1 MFASL
6 NVLKEL
12 QKHYETNPKDP
23 LKGIIWHTQGS
34 GKTALTYHLTKLIRD
49 FFSPL
54 NKKTKFYFI
63 VDRLD
68 LLEQAKNEFLKRGL
82 CAHEAEN
89 KEDLSQKLKSSSVFE
104 NPQGNDEI
112 IVVNIQKF
120 KAPNEEKSPNEDLS
134 DSAPKEIVSKT
145 ELQEAAKDNHDLQRV
160 FIIDEAHRSYDPKG
174 CFYANLI
181 ECDKT
186 AIKIALTGTP
196 LLEDNAQD
204 KATKN
209 TFGDYL
215 HTYSYA
221 ESIKDRHTLKLQLE
235 IIEKSYKEKLQAI
248 YRLLQESITI
258 EDIEVKKE
266 TIFNH
271 ERYIKEMLFYIIRD
285 LLFFRLGNNDEN
297 LKAMVVCFSSKQAKL
312 ANLLFNEVQE
322 KVLQENP
329 NLKILKKLQSSLIL
343 HNEQEV
349 KEKIYSF
356 KHEDTDIVFVFNML
370 LTGFDLPS
378 LKRLYIHREL
388 KDHNLL
394 QALARVNRSY
404 NNMSFGYLIDFVG
417 IKENYDKTT
426 DDYLKELNQFN
437 QSDSN
442 IKDNLKDMFADRKTL
457 EKDIKNAYDDLFNYP
472 IDDIEGM
479 TSAIVSMSEMNE
491 LLKVSR
497 AINTLKERY
506 NLIRTSND
514 EKILSLKEKMDI
526 EKISKISSMLHKK
539 AKQLHALKNINEPKN
554 PNDLIV
560 LEDLIALL
568 DFKIEF
574 KESKELHFK
583 EREEISAKQ
592 KQAKEMLEKIPDQ
605 QDKEIQKFYKDFNKD
620 EKEDFFITLT
630 DKRLPKLAYDELLS
644 YLFEKHFN
652 DNDLHLKLD
661 IIFNRISSN
670 NAELFNTTS
679 TDKTTIALFESISPY
694 VNEESKRANF
704 TRVLLDKLKKFNFKQ
719 AFLNLQNQQGYDFF
733 APIFE
738 YLIKDYNNNSGGKY
752 AEYYTPLSIASIIAK
767 LLIDEPTQSVKIY
780 DPSAGTGTLLMA
792 LAHQIGT
799 DSCTLYA
806 QDISQKSLRMLK
818 LNLILNDLTH
828 SLKNAI
834 EGNTLTNPYHS
845 KECKGKMDYIVSN
858 PPFKLDFS
866 NEHAEISQ
874 NKNDFFLG
882 VPNIPKNDKSKMPI
896 YTLFFQHCL
905 NMLSN
910 KGKGAIIVPT
920 GFISAKSG
928 IENKIVRHL
937 VDEKLVYGVV
947 CMPSQVFANTS
958 TNVSII
964 FFQKT
969 PSAKEVVLIDA
980 SKLGEE
986 YTENKNKKTRLRTS
1000 DIDLILETFNN
1011 KTPKADFCALVS
1023 FDEITEKNY
1032 SLNPGQY
1039 FIIEDTS
1046 EKISQAEFEN
1056 LMQQYSSELTSLFDE
1071 SQSLQQEILET
1082 LKGVRFE

>member
-1 MFASL
+1 MPYNEITRVQIPALMHLVKLGYDFIPTNSKPNLDTDTNILTDSFTQAFERLNPTKNAQDSLAEMKKRLNYDDLGKSFYEYLLKSEHQIIDFDNPNNNLYEMMAELPYKSFRPDITLFINGLPLVNIEVKQPFAKQDIKEEKDRHIKRYENPENKIFYNLAQIWLFSDNLPYDEENPDQGVFYSASYSPIFQRFVEANKLDITPPPENDQSHQNHQNHRSLEEIQKRILKEFNLKDTDTPKSPKDTPTNPLLTSFCSRKRLCFILKYGISFLKEKSEFKKHIWRYAQMFASL

-54 NKKTKFYFI
+54 GKKTKFYFI

-82 CAHEAEN
+82 CVHEAEN
-89 KEDLSQKLKSSSVFE
+89 KEDLSQKLKNSSVFE

-120 KAPNEEKSPNEDLS
+120 KTPNEEKAPNEDPS
-134 DSAPKEIVSKT
+134 SAPKEIVSKT
-145 ELQEAAKDNHDLQRV
+145 ELQEATKDSHDLQRV

-209 TFGDYL
+209 TFGNYL
-215 HTYSYA
+215 HTYSYT

-248 YRLLQESITI
+248 YRLLQERITI

-266 TIFNH
+266 FIFNH
-271 ERYIKEMLFYIIRD
+271 EKYIKAMLYYIIRD
-285 LLFFRLGNNDEN
+285 LLNFRRVNNDEH
-297 LKAMVVCFSSKQAKL
+297 LKAMVICFSSAQARL

-329 NLKILKKLQSSLIL
+329 NLRILNKLQSSLIL
-343 HNEQEV
+343 HDEQEV
-349 KEKIYSF
+349 KEKIHSF
-356 KHEDTDIVFVFNML
+356 KHGDTDIVFVFNML

-437 QSDSN
+437 QGDSN

-457 EKDIKNAYDDLFNYP
+457 EKDIKNAYDDLFDYP
-472 IDDIEGM
+472 IDDIEAM
-479 TSAIVSMSEMNE
+479 TSAIVNISKMSE
-491 LLKVSR
+491 LLKVSH

-554 PNDLIV
+554 PNDLMI

-574 KESKELHFK
+574 KESKELRFK
-583 EREEISAKQ
+583 EKEEISAKY
-592 KQAKEMLEKIPDQ
+592 KQAKEMLEKIPDK
-605 QDKEIQKFYKDFNKD
+605 QDKEIQKIYKDFSKLLQTPAISQNFEEISHSYD
-620 EKEDFFITLT
+620 AIISQLQQHKEQTT
-630 DKRLPKLAYDELLS
+630 NLLS
-644 YLFEKHFN
+644 KY
-652 DNDLHLKLD
+652 DNDLSYAITHKRLHNRLMEENISKGIFTLLSALKKALD
-661 IIFNRISSN
+661 ERIS
-670 NAELFNTTS
+670 
-679 TDKTTIALFESISPY
+679 
-694 VNEESKRANF
+694 KR
-704 TRVLLDKLKKFNFKQ
+704 
-719 AFLNLQNQQGYDFF
+719 
-733 APIFE
+733 
-738 YLIKDYNNNSGGKY
+738 
-752 AEYYTPLSIASIIAK
+752 
-767 LLIDEPTQSVKIY
+767 
-780 DPSAGTGTLLMA
+780 
-792 LAHQIGT
+792 
-799 DSCTLYA
+799 
-806 QDISQKSLRMLK
+806 
-818 LNLILNDLTH
+818 
-828 SLKNAI
+828 
-834 EGNTLTNPYHS
+834 
-845 KECKGKMDYIVSN
+845 
-858 PPFKLDFS
+858 
-866 NEHAEISQ
+866 
-874 NKNDFFLG
+874 
-882 VPNIPKNDKSKMPI
+882 
-896 YTLFFQHCL
+896 
-905 NMLSN
+905 
-910 KGKGAIIVPT
+910 
-920 GFISAKSG
+920 
-928 IENKIVRHL
+928 
-937 VDEKLVYGVV
+937 
-947 CMPSQVFANTS
+947 
-958 TNVSII
+958 
-964 FFQKT
+964 
-969 PSAKEVVLIDA
+969 
-980 SKLGEE
+980 
-986 YTENKNKKTRLRTS
+986 
-1000 DIDLILETFNN
+1000 
-1011 KTPKADFCALVS
+1011 
-1023 FDEITEKNY
+1023 
-1032 SLNPGQY
+1032 
-1039 FIIEDTS
+1039 
-1046 EKISQAEFEN
+1046 
-1056 LMQQYSSELTSLFDE
+1056 
-1071 SQSLQQEILET
+1071 QEILNEETT
-1082 LKGVRFE
+1082 LKTAIKVELRDAFNKNPSLKDLQKETEFITQTLFNELTQNHHQGNLNAQ

>member
-49 FFSPL
+49 FFSQSNL

-82 CAHEAEN
+82 CVHEAEN
-89 KEDLSQKLKSSSVFE
+89 KEDLSQKLKNSSVFE
-104 NPQGNDEI
+104 GSQGNDEI

-120 KAPNEEKSPNEDLS
+120 KAPNEEKAPNEDLS
-134 DSAPKEIVSKT
+134 SAPKEIISKT
-145 ELQEAAKDNHDLQRV
+145 ELQEAAKDSRNLQRV

-186 AIKIALTGTP
+186 AVKIALTGTP

-209 TFGDYL
+209 TFGNYL
-215 HTYSYA
+215 HTYSYT

-235 IIEKSYKEKLQAI
+235 IIEKSYKEKLQEI

-266 TIFNH
+266 FIFNH
-271 ERYIKEMLFYIIRD
+271 ERYIKEMLYYIIRD
-285 LLFFRLGNNDEN
+285 LLNFRRVNNDEH
-297 LKAMVVCFSSKQAKL
+297 LKAMVVCFSSDQARL
-312 ANLLFNEVQE
+312 ANCLFNEIQE

-329 NLKILKKLQSSLIL
+329 NLRILNKLQSSLIL
-343 HNEQEV
+343 HDEQEV

-437 QSDSN
+437 QGDSN
-442 IKDNLKDMFADRKTL
+442 LKDNLKDMFADRNIL

-472 IDDIEGM
+472 IDDVEAM
-479 TSAIVSMSEMNE
+479 TSAIVSISEMNE
-491 LLKVSR
+491 LLKVSH

-506 NLIRTSND
+506 NLIRISSD

-539 AKQLHALKNINEPKN
+539 AKHLHALKNINEPKN

-574 KESKELHFK
+574 KERKELRFK
-583 EREEISAKQ
+583 EQEEISAKY
-592 KQAKEMLEKIPDQ
+592 KQAKEILEKIPDK
-605 QDKEIQKFYKDFNKD
+605 QDKEIQKIS
-620 EKEDFFITLT
+620 KELSKLIQEPLT
-630 DKRLPKLAYDELLS
+630 NHNFDGISHSYSVIISQLQQHKEQTTNLLS
-644 YLFEKHFN
+644 KY
-652 DNDLHLKLD
+652 DNDLSYAITHKRLHNRLMEENISKG
-661 IIFNRISSN
+661 IFT
-670 NAELFNTTS
+670 LLS
-679 TDKTTIALFESISPY
+679 T
-694 VNEESKRANF
+694 
-704 TRVLLDKLKKFNFKQ
+704 LKKALDERIFK
-719 AFLNLQNQQGYDFF
+719 
-733 APIFE
+733 
-738 YLIKDYNNNSGGKY
+738 
-752 AEYYTPLSIASIIAK
+752 
-767 LLIDEPTQSVKIY
+767 
-780 DPSAGTGTLLMA
+780 
-792 LAHQIGT
+792 
-799 DSCTLYA
+799 
-806 QDISQKSLRMLK
+806 R
-818 LNLILNDLTH
+818 
-828 SLKNAI
+828 
-834 EGNTLTNPYHS
+834 
-845 KECKGKMDYIVSN
+845 
-858 PPFKLDFS
+858 
-866 NEHAEISQ
+866 
-874 NKNDFFLG
+874 
-882 VPNIPKNDKSKMPI
+882 
-896 YTLFFQHCL
+896 
-905 NMLSN
+905 
-910 KGKGAIIVPT
+910 
-920 GFISAKSG
+920 
-928 IENKIVRHL
+928 
-937 VDEKLVYGVV
+937 
-947 CMPSQVFANTS
+947 
-958 TNVSII
+958 
-964 FFQKT
+964 
-969 PSAKEVVLIDA
+969 
-980 SKLGEE
+980 
-986 YTENKNKKTRLRTS
+986 
-1000 DIDLILETFNN
+1000 
-1011 KTPKADFCALVS
+1011 
-1023 FDEITEKNY
+1023 
-1032 SLNPGQY
+1032 
-1039 FIIEDTS
+1039 
-1046 EKISQAEFEN
+1046 
-1056 LMQQYSSELTSLFDE
+1056 
-1071 SQSLQQEILET
+1071 QEILNEETT
-1082 LKGVRFE
+1082 LKTAIKVELRDAFKENPSLKDLEKEKEFITQTLFNELTQNHHQGNLNA

>member
-1 MFASL
+1 M

-68 LLEQAKNEFLKRGL
+68 LLEQAKNEFSKRGL
-82 CAHEAEN
+82 CVHEAEN
-89 KEDLSQKLKSSSVFE
+89 KEDLSQKLKNSNVFE
-104 NPQGNDEI
+104 GPQGNDEI

-120 KAPNEEKSPNEDLS
+120 KSPNEEKAPNEDPS
-134 DSAPKEIVSKT
+134 SAPKEIISKT
-145 ELQEAAKDNHDLQRV
+145 ELQEATKDNHDLQRV

-186 AIKIALTGTP
+186 AVKIALTGTP

-204 KATKN
+204 KATKK
-209 TFGDYL
+209 TFGNYL

-271 ERYIKEMLFYIIRD
+271 ERYIKEMLYYIIRD
-285 LLFFRLGNNDEN
+285 LLDFRRVNNDEN
-297 LKAMVVCFSSKQAKL
+297 LKAMVICFSSAQAKL
-312 ANLLFNEVQE
+312 ANLFFNEVQE

-329 NLKILKKLQSSLIL
+329 NLRILKKLQSSLIL
-343 HNEQEV
+343 HDEQEV

-437 QSDSN
+437 QSDFN
-442 IKDNLKDMFADRKTL
+442 IKDNLKDMFADHETL

-472 IDDIEGM
+472 IDDVEDM
-479 TSAIVSMSEMNE
+479 TSAIVSISEMNE
-491 LLKVSR
+491 LLKVSQ

-506 NLIRTSND
+506 NLIRASSD

-526 EKISKISSMLHKK
+526 EKISKISSMLSKK

-554 PNDLIV
+554 PNDLII

-574 KESKELHFK
+574 KESKELRFK
-583 EREEISAKQ
+583 EKEEISAKY
-592 KQAKEMLEKIPDQ
+592 KQAKEMLEKIPDK
-605 QDKEIQKFYKDFNKD
+605 QDKEIQKISKELSKLIQEPLTNHNFDGISHSYSVIISQLKQHKEQTTNLLNKYNND
-620 EKEDFFITLT
+620 RAYVITHKHLHN
-630 DKRLPKLAYDELLS
+630 RLMEENISKGIFTLL
-644 YLFEKHFN
+644 
-652 DNDLHLKLD
+652 
-661 IIFNRISSN
+661 
-670 NAELFNTTS
+670 NA
-679 TDKTTIALFESISPY
+679 
-694 VNEESKRANF
+694 
-704 TRVLLDKLKKFNFKQ
+704 LKKALDARIFK
-719 AFLNLQNQQGYDFF
+719 
-733 APIFE
+733 
-738 YLIKDYNNNSGGKY
+738 
-752 AEYYTPLSIASIIAK
+752 
-767 LLIDEPTQSVKIY
+767 
-780 DPSAGTGTLLMA
+780 
-792 LAHQIGT
+792 
-799 DSCTLYA
+799 
-806 QDISQKSLRMLK
+806 R
-818 LNLILNDLTH
+818 
-828 SLKNAI
+828 
-834 EGNTLTNPYHS
+834 
-845 KECKGKMDYIVSN
+845 
-858 PPFKLDFS
+858 
-866 NEHAEISQ
+866 
-874 NKNDFFLG
+874 
-882 VPNIPKNDKSKMPI
+882 
-896 YTLFFQHCL
+896 
-905 NMLSN
+905 
-910 KGKGAIIVPT
+910 
-920 GFISAKSG
+920 
-928 IENKIVRHL
+928 
-937 VDEKLVYGVV
+937 
-947 CMPSQVFANTS
+947 
-958 TNVSII
+958 
-964 FFQKT
+964 
-969 PSAKEVVLIDA
+969 
-980 SKLGEE
+980 
-986 YTENKNKKTRLRTS
+986 
-1000 DIDLILETFNN
+1000 
-1011 KTPKADFCALVS
+1011 
-1023 FDEITEKNY
+1023 
-1032 SLNPGQY
+1032 
-1039 FIIEDTS
+1039 
-1046 EKISQAEFEN
+1046 
-1056 LMQQYSSELTSLFDE
+1056 
-1071 SQSLQQEILET
+1071 QEILNEETT
-1082 LKGVRFE
+1082 LKTAIKIELRDAFKENPSLKDLKKEKEFIAQTLFNELTQNHHQGNLNA

>member
-1 MFASL
+1 MRYAQMFASL

-12 QKHYETNPKDP
+12 QKHYENNPKDP

-49 FFSPL
+49 FFSQSNL

-82 CAHEAEN
+82 EVHEAEN

-104 NPQGNDEI
+104 GPQGNDEI

-120 KAPNEEKSPNEDLS
+120 KAPNEDPS
-134 DSAPKEIVSKT
+134 SATKEIISKT
-145 ELQEAAKDNHDLQRV
+145 ELQEATKDNHDLQRV

-209 TFGDYL
+209 TFGNYL

-235 IIEKSYKEKLQAI
+235 IIEKSYKEKLQKI

-266 TIFNH
+266 RIFNH

-285 LLFFRLGNNDEN
+285 LLNFRRVNNDEN
-297 LKAMVVCFSSKQAKL
+297 LKAMVVCFSSAQARL

-329 NLKILKKLQSSLIL
+329 NLRILNKLQSSLIL
-343 HNEQEV
+343 HDEQEV
-349 KEKIYSF
+349 KEKIHSF

-370 LTGFDLPS
+370 LTGFDLPN

-442 IKDNLKDMFADRKTL
+442 IKDNLKDMFADRETL
-457 EKDIKNAYDDLFNYP
+457 EKDIKNAYDDLFDYP
-472 IDDIEGM
+472 IDDIEAM
-479 TSAIVSMSEMNE
+479 TSAIVGISGMNE
-491 LLKVSR
+491 LLKVSH

-526 EKISKISSMLHKK
+526 EKINKISSMLHKK

-554 PNDLIV
+554 PNDLII

-574 KESKELHFK
+574 KERKELRFK
-583 EREEISAKQ
+583 EQEEISAKQ
-592 KQAKEMLEKIPDQ
+592 KQAKEILEKIPDQ
-605 QDKEIQKFYKDFNKD
+605 QDKEIQKFYKDFSKLLQTPATSRNFEEISHSYDAIISQLKQH
-620 EKEDFFITLT
+620 KEQTTNLLSKYNNDLSYVITH
-630 DKRLPKLAYDELLS
+630 KRLHDRLMEENISKGIFTLLS
-644 YLFEKHFN
+644 A
-652 DNDLHLKLD
+652 LKKALD
-661 IIFNRISSN
+661 ERIS
-670 NAELFNTTS
+670 
-679 TDKTTIALFESISPY
+679 
-694 VNEESKRANF
+694 KR
-704 TRVLLDKLKKFNFKQ
+704 
-719 AFLNLQNQQGYDFF
+719 
-733 APIFE
+733 
-738 YLIKDYNNNSGGKY
+738 
-752 AEYYTPLSIASIIAK
+752 
-767 LLIDEPTQSVKIY
+767 
-780 DPSAGTGTLLMA
+780 
-792 LAHQIGT
+792 
-799 DSCTLYA
+799 
-806 QDISQKSLRMLK
+806 
-818 LNLILNDLTH
+818 
-828 SLKNAI
+828 
-834 EGNTLTNPYHS
+834 
-845 KECKGKMDYIVSN
+845 
-858 PPFKLDFS
+858 
-866 NEHAEISQ
+866 
-874 NKNDFFLG
+874 
-882 VPNIPKNDKSKMPI
+882 
-896 YTLFFQHCL
+896 
-905 NMLSN
+905 
-910 KGKGAIIVPT
+910 
-920 GFISAKSG
+920 
-928 IENKIVRHL
+928 
-937 VDEKLVYGVV
+937 
-947 CMPSQVFANTS
+947 
-958 TNVSII
+958 
-964 FFQKT
+964 
-969 PSAKEVVLIDA
+969 
-980 SKLGEE
+980 
-986 YTENKNKKTRLRTS
+986 
-1000 DIDLILETFNN
+1000 
-1011 KTPKADFCALVS
+1011 
-1023 FDEITEKNY
+1023 
-1032 SLNPGQY
+1032 
-1039 FIIEDTS
+1039 
-1046 EKISQAEFEN
+1046 
-1056 LMQQYSSELTSLFDE
+1056 
-1071 SQSLQQEILET
+1071 QEILNEETT
-1082 LKGVRFE
+1082 LKTAIKVELRDAFNKNPSLKDLEKEKEFITQTLFNELTQNHHQGNLNA

>member
-1 MFASL
+1 MPHNEITMVQVPALMHLAKLGYDFIPTNSKPNLDTATNILTDSFTQAFKALNPTENAQDSLDEMKKRLNYNDLGKSFYEYLLKSERQIIDFDNPNNNLYEMMAELPYKSFRPDITLFINGLPLVIIEVKQPLAEKGIKEERDRHIKRYENPENKIFYNLAQIWLFSDNLPYDENNPDRGVFYSASYSPIFQRFVEANRLDITPPPPENDQNDQSHQNHRSLEEIQKSILKEFNLKDTDTPKSPKETPTNPLLTSFCSHKRLCFILKYGISFLKEKSEFKKHLWRYAQMFASL

-82 CAHEAEN
+82 CVHEAEN

-104 NPQGNDEI
+104 GSQGNDEI

-120 KAPNEEKSPNEDLS
+120 KAPNEEKAPNEDLS
-134 DSAPKEIVSKT
+134 NSVPKEIISKT
-145 ELQEAAKDNHDLQRV
+145 ELQEATKDNHDLQRV

-186 AIKIALTGTP
+186 AVKIALTGTP

-204 KATKN
+204 KATKK
-209 TFGDYL
+209 TFGNYL

-221 ESIKDRHTLKLQLE
+221 ESIKDRHTLELQLE
-235 IIEKSYKEKLQAI
+235 TIETSYKEKLQEI

-266 TIFNH
+266 TIFND
-271 ERYIKEMLFYIIRD
+271 EKYIKEMLSYIIRD
-285 LLFFRLGNNDEN
+285 LLKFRRVNNDEN
-297 LKAMVVCFSSKQAKL
+297 LKAMVVCFSSAQAKL

-343 HNEQEV
+343 HDEQEV

-356 KHEDTDIVFVFNML
+356 KHGDTDIVFVFNML
-370 LTGFDLPS
+370 LTGFDLPN

-417 IKENYDKTT
+417 IQENFDKTT

-442 IKDNLKDMFADRKTL
+442 IKDNLKDMFADREVL

-472 IDDIEGM
+472 IDDIEAM
-479 TSAIVSMSEMNE
+479 TSAIVNISAMNE

-506 NLIRTSND
+506 NLIRTSSD

-526 EKISKISSMLHKK
+526 EKISKISSMLHQK

-574 KESKELHFK
+574 KERKELHFK
-583 EREEISAKQ
+583 EKEEISAKY
-592 KQAKEMLEKIPDQ
+592 KQAKEMLEKIPDK
-605 QDKEIQKFYKDFNKD
+605 QDKEIQKISKDLSKLLQEPLTNDNFDGISHSYSVIISQLKQHKEQTTNLLNKYNND
-620 EKEDFFITLT
+620 RAYVITH
-630 DKRLPKLAYDELLS
+630 KRLHNRLMEKNISDPVGIFTILSALKKSIDE
-644 YLFEKHFN
+644 
-652 DNDLHLKLD
+652 
-661 IIFNRISSN
+661 RIS
-670 NAELFNTTS
+670 
-679 TDKTTIALFESISPY
+679 
-694 VNEESKRANF
+694 KR
-704 TRVLLDKLKKFNFKQ
+704 
-719 AFLNLQNQQGYDFF
+719 
-733 APIFE
+733 
-738 YLIKDYNNNSGGKY
+738 
-752 AEYYTPLSIASIIAK
+752 
-767 LLIDEPTQSVKIY
+767 
-780 DPSAGTGTLLMA
+780 
-792 LAHQIGT
+792 
-799 DSCTLYA
+799 
-806 QDISQKSLRMLK
+806 
-818 LNLILNDLTH
+818 
-828 SLKNAI
+828 
-834 EGNTLTNPYHS
+834 
-845 KECKGKMDYIVSN
+845 
-858 PPFKLDFS
+858 
-866 NEHAEISQ
+866 
-874 NKNDFFLG
+874 
-882 VPNIPKNDKSKMPI
+882 
-896 YTLFFQHCL
+896 
-905 NMLSN
+905 
-910 KGKGAIIVPT
+910 
-920 GFISAKSG
+920 
-928 IENKIVRHL
+928 
-937 VDEKLVYGVV
+937 
-947 CMPSQVFANTS
+947 
-958 TNVSII
+958 
-964 FFQKT
+964 
-969 PSAKEVVLIDA
+969 
-980 SKLGEE
+980 
-986 YTENKNKKTRLRTS
+986 
-1000 DIDLILETFNN
+1000 
-1011 KTPKADFCALVS
+1011 
-1023 FDEITEKNY
+1023 
-1032 SLNPGQY
+1032 
-1039 FIIEDTS
+1039 
-1046 EKISQAEFEN
+1046 
-1056 LMQQYSSELTSLFDE
+1056 
-1071 SQSLQQEILET
+1071 QEILNEEDT
-1082 LKGVRFE
+1082 LKTAIKAELRDAFNKNPSLKDLQKEKEFIAQTLFNELTQNHHQGNLNA

>member
-1 MFASL
+1 MPYNEITRVQVPALMHLAKLSYNFIPQKDKPNLDTATNILTDSFTQAFERLNPNPTKNAKDSLAEMKKRLNYDDLGKSFYEYLLKSEHQIIDFDNPNNNLYEMMAELPYKSLRTDITLFINGLPLVNIEVKQPYAKQGIREEKDRHIQRYENPENKIFYNLAQIWLFSDNLPYDENNPDQGVFYSTSYSPIFQRFVEAHRLDITPPENDENHQNHRSLEEIQKRILNEFNLKDTDTLESPKDTPTNSLLTSFCSHKRLCFILKYGISFLKERSEFKKHIWRYVQMFASL

-89 KEDLSQKLKSSSVFE
+89 KEDLSQKLKNSSVFE
-104 NPQGNDEI
+104 GPQGNDEI

-120 KAPNEEKSPNEDLS
+120 KAPNEEKAPNEDPS
-134 DSAPKEIVSKT
+134 SAPKEIVSKT
-145 ELQEAAKDNHDLQRV
+145 ELQEATKDNHDLQRV

-209 TFGDYL
+209 TFGNYL

-235 IIEKSYKEKLQAI
+235 IIEKSYKEKLQKI

-271 ERYIKEMLFYIIRD
+271 ERYIKEMLSYIIRD
-285 LLFFRLGNNDEN
+285 LLNFRQLNDNNEH
-297 LKAMVVCFSSKQAKL
+297 LKAMVVCFSSKQARL
-312 ANLLFNEVQE
+312 ADCLFNEVQE

-329 NLKILKKLQSSLIL
+329 NLRILNKLKSSLIL
-343 HNEQEV
+343 HDEQEV
-349 KEKIYSF
+349 KEKIHSF

-417 IKENYDKTT
+417 IQENFDKTT
-426 DDYLKELNQFN
+426 DDYLKELNRFN
-437 QSDSN
+437 QSGANSDSN
-442 IKDNLKDMFADRKTL
+442 IKDIFADRKTL
-457 EKDIKNAYDDLFNYP
+457 EEDIKNAYDDLFNYP
-472 IDDIEGM
+472 IDDVEGM
-479 TSAIVSMSEMNE
+479 TSAIVSMSAMNE

-514 EKILSLKEKMDI
+514 KKILSLKEKMDI
-526 EKISKISSMLHKK
+526 EKINKISSMLHQK
-539 AKQLHALKNINEPKN
+539 AKHLHALKNINEPKN

-574 KESKELHFK
+574 KERKELRFK
-583 EREEISAKQ
+583 EQEEITNKQ
-592 KQAKEMLEKIPDQ
+592 KQAKEILEKIPDQ
-605 QDKEIQKFYKDFNKD
+605 QDKEIQKFYKDFSKLLQTPATSQNFEEISHSYDAIISQLKQHKEQTTHLLNK
-620 EKEDFFITLT
+620 
-630 DKRLPKLAYDELLS
+630 Y
-644 YLFEKHFN
+644 
-652 DNDLHLKLD
+652 DNDLSYAITHKRLHKRLMEQNISNQTGIFTLLSALKSAID
-661 IIFNRISSN
+661 ARIFKRQEI
-670 NAELFNTTS
+670 L
-679 TDKTTIALFESISPY
+679 
-694 VNEESKRANF
+694 NEE
-704 TRVLLDKLKKFNFKQ
+704 
-719 AFLNLQNQQGYDFF
+719 
-733 APIFE
+733 
-738 YLIKDYNNNSGGKY
+738 
-752 AEYYTPLSIASIIAK
+752 YY
-767 LLIDEPTQSVKIY
+767 
-780 DPSAGTGTLLMA
+780 
-792 LAHQIGT
+792 
-799 DSCTLYA
+799 
-806 QDISQKSLRMLK
+806 
-818 LNLILNDLTH
+818 
-828 SLKNAI
+828 LKNAI
-834 EGNTLTNPYHS
+834 KLELNNAFKKDPSLKDLQ
-845 KECKGKMDYIVSN
+845 KETEFIV
-858 PPFKLDFS
+858 
-866 NEHAEISQ
+866 Q
-874 NKNDFFLG
+874 
-882 VPNIPKNDKSKMPI
+882 
-896 YTLFFQHCL
+896 TLF
-905 NMLSN
+905 N
-910 KGKGAIIVPT
+910 
-920 GFISAKSG
+920 
-928 IENKIVRHL
+928 
-937 VDEKLVYGVV
+937 
-947 CMPSQVFANTS
+947 
-958 TNVSII
+958 
-964 FFQKT
+964 
-969 PSAKEVVLIDA
+969 
-980 SKLGEE
+980 
-986 YTENKNKKTRLRTS
+986 
-1000 DIDLILETFNN
+1000 
-1011 KTPKADFCALVS
+1011 
-1023 FDEITEKNY
+1023 
-1032 SLNPGQY
+1032 
-1039 FIIEDTS
+1039 
-1046 EKISQAEFEN
+1046 
-1056 LMQQYSSELTSLFDE
+1056 ELTQNHHQGNSHA
-1071 SQSLQQEILET
+1071 
-1082 LKGVRFE
+1082 

>member
-12 QKHYETNPKDP
+12 QKHYENNPKDP

-34 GKTALTYHLTKLIRD
+34 GKTALTYHLTKLIKD
-49 FFSPL
+49 FFNPL
-54 NKKTKFYFI
+54 GKKTKFYFI

-120 KAPNEEKSPNEDLS
+120 KAPNEEKSPNEDPS
-134 DSAPKEIVSKT
+134 SAPKEIVSKT
-145 ELQEAAKDNHDLQRV
+145 ELQEATKDNHDLQRV

-196 LLEDNAQD
+196 LLEDNTQD

-209 TFGDYL
+209 TFGNYL

-221 ESIKDRHTLKLQLE
+221 ESIKDKHTLKLQLE

-248 YRLLQESITI
+248 YRLLQKSITI

-271 ERYIKEMLFYIIRD
+271 ERYIKEMLYYIIRD

-297 LKAMVVCFSSKQAKL
+297 LKAMVVCFSSKQARL
-312 ANLLFNEVQE
+312 ANCLFNEVQE

-329 NLKILKKLQSSLIL
+329 NLRILNKLQSSLIL
-343 HNEQEV
+343 HDEQEV

-370 LTGFDLPS
+370 LTGFDLPN

-417 IKENYDKTT
+417 IQENFDKTT
-426 DDYLKELNQFN
+426 DDYLKELNRFN
-437 QSDSN
+437 QSGANSDSN
-442 IKDNLKDMFADRKTL
+442 IKDIFADRNIL
-457 EKDIKNAYDDLFNYP
+457 EKDIKNAYDDLFDYP
-472 IDDIEGM
+472 IDNIEGM
-479 TSAIVSMSEMNE
+479 TSAIVGMSAMNE

-514 EKILSLKEKMDI
+514 EKILSLKEKIDI

-554 PNDLIV
+554 PNDLMI

-574 KESKELHFK
+574 KERKELRFK
-583 EREEISAKQ
+583 EQEEITTKQ
-592 KQAKEMLEKIPDQ
+592 KQAKEILEKIPDQ
-605 QDKEIQKFYKDFNKD
+605 QDKEIQKIS
-620 EKEDFFITLT
+620 KELSKLIQEPLTNHNFDGISHSYSVIISQLKQHKEQTTNLLSKYNNDRAYVITH
-630 DKRLPKLAYDELLS
+630 KRLHDRLMEKNISKGIFTLLS
-644 YLFEKHFN
+644 A
-652 DNDLHLKLD
+652 LKKALD
-661 IIFNRISSN
+661 ERISKRQ
-670 NAELFNTTS
+670 EIL
-679 TDKTTIALFESISPY
+679 
-694 VNEESKRANF
+694 NEE
-704 TRVLLDKLKKFNFKQ
+704 T
-719 AFLNLQNQQGYDFF
+719 
-733 APIFE
+733 
-738 YLIKDYNNNSGGKY
+738 
-752 AEYYTPLSIASIIAK
+752 T
-767 LLIDEPTQSVKIY
+767 
-780 DPSAGTGTLLMA
+780 
-792 LAHQIGT
+792 
-799 DSCTLYA
+799 
-806 QDISQKSLRMLK
+806 
-818 LNLILNDLTH
+818 
-828 SLKNAI
+828 LKNAI
-834 EGNTLTNPYHS
+834 KAELRDAF
-845 KECKGKMDYIVSN
+845 KEYPSLKDLEKEKEFIT
-858 PPFKLDFS
+858 
-866 NEHAEISQ
+866 Q
-874 NKNDFFLG
+874 
-882 VPNIPKNDKSKMPI
+882 
-896 YTLFFQHCL
+896 TLF
-905 NMLSN
+905 N
-910 KGKGAIIVPT
+910 
-920 GFISAKSG
+920 
-928 IENKIVRHL
+928 
-937 VDEKLVYGVV
+937 
-947 CMPSQVFANTS
+947 
-958 TNVSII
+958 
-964 FFQKT
+964 
-969 PSAKEVVLIDA
+969 
-980 SKLGEE
+980 
-986 YTENKNKKTRLRTS
+986 
-1000 DIDLILETFNN
+1000 
-1011 KTPKADFCALVS
+1011 
-1023 FDEITEKNY
+1023 
-1032 SLNPGQY
+1032 
-1039 FIIEDTS
+1039 
-1046 EKISQAEFEN
+1046 
-1056 LMQQYSSELTSLFDE
+1056 ELTQNHHQGNLNA
-1071 SQSLQQEILET
+1071 
-1082 LKGVRFE
+1082 

>member
-1 MFASL
+1 MPYNEITRVQVPALMHLAELGYNFISQKNKPNLDTATNILTDSFTQAFNQLNPNPTKNAKDSLAEMKKRLNYDDLGKSFYEYLLKSESQIIDFDNPNNNLYEMMTELPYKSFRPDITLFINGLPLVIIEVKQPYAGQGIKEEKDRHIQRYENPENKVFYNLAQIWLFSDNLPYDENNPDQGVFYSASYSPIFQRFVEANRLDITPPPENDQDDQSHQNHRSLEEIQKRILKEFNLKDTDTLESPKDATTNSLLTSFCSHKRLCFILKYGISFLKEKSEFKKYIWRYAQMFASL

-49 FFSPL
+49 FFSQSNL

-82 CAHEAEN
+82 CVHEAEN

-120 KAPNEEKSPNEDLS
+120 KAPNEDSSN
-134 DSAPKEIVSKT
+134 SAPKEIISKT
-145 ELQEAAKDNHDLQRV
+145 ELQEATKDNHDLQRV

-209 TFGDYL
+209 TFGNYL

-258 EDIEVKKE
+258 EDVEVKKE
-266 TIFNH
+266 FIFND
-271 ERYIKEMLFYIIRD
+271 EKYIKVMLSYIIRD
-285 LLFFRLGNNDEN
+285 LLNFRRVNNDEN
-297 LKAMVVCFSSKQAKL
+297 LKAMVVCFSSAQAKL
-312 ANLLFNEVQE
+312 ANCLFNEVQE

-329 NLKILKKLQSSLIL
+329 NLKILNKLQSSLIL
-343 HNEQEV
+343 HDEQEV

-404 NNMSFGYLIDFVG
+404 KNMSFGYLIDFVG

-442 IKDNLKDMFADRKTL
+442 IKDNLKDMFADRKVL

-472 IDDIEGM
+472 IDDIEAM
-479 TSAIVSMSEMNE
+479 TSAIVSISAMNE
-491 LLKVSR
+491 LLKVSH

-554 PNDLIV
+554 PNDLMI

-574 KESKELHFK
+574 KESKELRFK
-583 EREEISAKQ
+583 EKEEISAKY

-605 QDKEIQKFYKDFNKD
+605 QDKEIQKFYKDFSKLLQTPTTSQNFEEISHSYSVIISQLKQHKEQTTNLLNKYNND
-620 EKEDFFITLT
+620 RAYAITHQCLH
-630 DKRLPKLAYDELLS
+630 KRLMEQNIYNPAGIFTLLS
-644 YLFEKHFN
+644 A
-652 DNDLHLKLD
+652 LKSAID
-661 IIFNRISSN
+661 ARIFKRQEI
-670 NAELFNTTS
+670 L
-679 TDKTTIALFESISPY
+679 
-694 VNEESKRANF
+694 NEE
-704 TRVLLDKLKKFNFKQ
+704 
-719 AFLNLQNQQGYDFF
+719 
-733 APIFE
+733 
-738 YLIKDYNNNSGGKY
+738 
-752 AEYYTPLSIASIIAK
+752 YY
-767 LLIDEPTQSVKIY
+767 
-780 DPSAGTGTLLMA
+780 
-792 LAHQIGT
+792 
-799 DSCTLYA
+799 
-806 QDISQKSLRMLK
+806 
-818 LNLILNDLTH
+818 
-828 SLKNAI
+828 LKNAI
-834 EGNTLTNPYHS
+834 KAELNDAFKENPS
-845 KECKGKMDYIVSN
+845 LKDLEKEKELIV
-858 PPFKLDFS
+858 
-866 NEHAEISQ
+866 Q
-874 NKNDFFLG
+874 
-882 VPNIPKNDKSKMPI
+882 
-896 YTLFFQHCL
+896 TLF
-905 NMLSN
+905 N
-910 KGKGAIIVPT
+910 
-920 GFISAKSG
+920 
-928 IENKIVRHL
+928 
-937 VDEKLVYGVV
+937 
-947 CMPSQVFANTS
+947 
-958 TNVSII
+958 
-964 FFQKT
+964 
-969 PSAKEVVLIDA
+969 
-980 SKLGEE
+980 
-986 YTENKNKKTRLRTS
+986 
-1000 DIDLILETFNN
+1000 
-1011 KTPKADFCALVS
+1011 
-1023 FDEITEKNY
+1023 
-1032 SLNPGQY
+1032 
-1039 FIIEDTS
+1039 
-1046 EKISQAEFEN
+1046 
-1056 LMQQYSSELTSLFDE
+1056 ELT
-1071 SQSLQQEILET
+1071 QNHHQ
-1082 LKGVRFE
+1082 GNPHA

>member
-1 MFASL
+1 MPYNEITRVQVPALMHLAKLGYNFISQKNKPNLDTATNILTDSFTQSFERLNPTKNAKDSLTEMKKRLNYDDLGKSFYEYLLKSEHQIIDFDNPNNNLYEMMAELPYKSFRPDITLFINGLPLVDIEVKQPFAEQGIKEEKDRHIKRYENPENKVFYNLAQIWLFSDNLPYDENKPDQGAFYSASYSPIFQRFVEAHKLDITPPPPENDQNHQNHQNHRSLEEIQKRVLNEFNLKDADLPKSPEDTPTNSLLTSFCSHKRLCFILKYGISFLKEKSEFKKHIWRYAQMFASL

-12 QKHYETNPKDP
+12 QKHYENNPKDP

-34 GKTALTYHLTKLIRD
+34 GKTALTYHLTKLIKD

-89 KEDLSQKLKSSSVFE
+89 KEDLSQKLKNSRVFE
-104 NPQGNDEI
+104 GPQGNDEI

-120 KAPNEEKSPNEDLS
+120 KAPNEEKSPNEDPS
-134 DSAPKEIVSKT
+134 NSAPKEIISKT
-145 ELQEAAKDNHDLQRV
+145 ELQESIQNSRDLQRV

-186 AIKIALTGTP
+186 AVKIALTGTP

-209 TFGDYL
+209 TFGNYL

-221 ESIKDRHTLKLQLE
+221 ESIKDGHTLTLQLE
-235 IIEKSYKEKLQAI
+235 SIETSYKEKLQEI

-266 TIFNH
+266 FIFND
-271 ERYIKEMLFYIIRD
+271 EKYIKEMLYYIIRD
-285 LLFFRLGNNDEN
+285 LLNFRRVNNDEN
-297 LKAMVVCFSSKQAKL
+297 LKAMVVCFSSAQAKL
-312 ANLLFNEVQE
+312 ANLFFNEVQE

-329 NLKILKKLQSSLIL
+329 NLKILNKLQSSLIL
-343 HNEQEV
+343 HDEQEV

-356 KHEDTDIVFVFNML
+356 KHKDTDIVFVFNML

-442 IKDNLKDMFADRKTL
+442 IKDNLKDMFADRNIL

-472 IDDIEGM
+472 IDDIEDM
-479 TSAIVSMSEMNE
+479 TSAIVNISAMNE
-491 LLKVSR
+491 LLKVSH

-514 EKILSLKEKMDI
+514 EKILSLKEKIDI

-574 KESKELHFK
+574 KESKELRFK
-583 EREEISAKQ
+583 EQEEITTKQ
-592 KQAKEMLEKIPDQ
+592 KQAKEILEKSPDK
-605 QDKEIQKFYKDFNKD
+605 QDKEIQKIYKELSKLLQTPATSQNFDGISHSYSVIISQLKQHKD
-620 EKEDFFITLT
+620 QTT
-630 DKRLPKLAYDELLS
+630 NLLS
-644 YLFEKHFN
+644 KY
-652 DNDLHLKLD
+652 DNDLSYVITHKRLHDRLMEENISKGIFTLLSTLKKALD
-661 IIFNRISSN
+661 ARIS
-670 NAELFNTTS
+670 
-679 TDKTTIALFESISPY
+679 
-694 VNEESKRANF
+694 KR
-704 TRVLLDKLKKFNFKQ
+704 
-719 AFLNLQNQQGYDFF
+719 
-733 APIFE
+733 
-738 YLIKDYNNNSGGKY
+738 
-752 AEYYTPLSIASIIAK
+752 
-767 LLIDEPTQSVKIY
+767 
-780 DPSAGTGTLLMA
+780 
-792 LAHQIGT
+792 
-799 DSCTLYA
+799 
-806 QDISQKSLRMLK
+806 
-818 LNLILNDLTH
+818 
-828 SLKNAI
+828 
-834 EGNTLTNPYHS
+834 
-845 KECKGKMDYIVSN
+845 
-858 PPFKLDFS
+858 
-866 NEHAEISQ
+866 
-874 NKNDFFLG
+874 
-882 VPNIPKNDKSKMPI
+882 
-896 YTLFFQHCL
+896 
-905 NMLSN
+905 
-910 KGKGAIIVPT
+910 
-920 GFISAKSG
+920 
-928 IENKIVRHL
+928 
-937 VDEKLVYGVV
+937 
-947 CMPSQVFANTS
+947 
-958 TNVSII
+958 
-964 FFQKT
+964 
-969 PSAKEVVLIDA
+969 
-980 SKLGEE
+980 
-986 YTENKNKKTRLRTS
+986 
-1000 DIDLILETFNN
+1000 
-1011 KTPKADFCALVS
+1011 
-1023 FDEITEKNY
+1023 
-1032 SLNPGQY
+1032 
-1039 FIIEDTS
+1039 
-1046 EKISQAEFEN
+1046 
-1056 LMQQYSSELTSLFDE
+1056 
-1071 SQSLQQEILET
+1071 QEILNEETT
-1082 LKGVRFE
+1082 LKTAIKVELRDAFKKEPSLKDLQKEKEFITQTLFNELTQHYNQGNSHA

>member
-49 FFSPL
+49 FFSQSNL

-68 LLEQAKNEFLKRGL
+68 LLEQAKSEFLKRGL
-82 CAHEAEN
+82 CVHEAEN

-104 NPQGNDEI
+104 GPQGNDEI

-120 KAPNEEKSPNEDLS
+120 KSPNEEKAPNEDPS
-134 DSAPKEIVSKT
+134 STPKEIVSKT
-145 ELQEAAKDNHDLQRV
+145 ELQEATKNNHDLQRV

-186 AIKIALTGTP
+186 AVKIALTGTP

-204 KATKN
+204 KATRN
-209 TFGDYL
+209 TFGNYL
-215 HTYSYA
+215 HTYSYT

-235 IIEKSYKEKLQAI
+235 IIEKSYKEKLQKI

-266 TIFNH
+266 FIFNH

-285 LLFFRLGNNDEN
+285 LLNFRRVNNDEN
-297 LKAMVVCFSSKQAKL
+297 LKAMVICFSSDQAKL
-312 ANLLFNEVQE
+312 ANCLFNEVQE

-343 HNEQEV
+343 HDEQEV

-356 KHEDTDIVFVFNML
+356 KREDTDIVFVFNML
-370 LTGFDLPS
+370 LTGFDLPN

-426 DDYLKELNQFN
+426 DDYLKELNRFN

-442 IKDNLKDMFADRKTL
+442 IKDNLKDMFADRETL

-472 IDDIEGM
+472 IDDIEAM
-479 TSAIVSMSEMNE
+479 TSAIVSISKMSE
-491 LLKVSR
+491 LLKVSH

-554 PNDLIV
+554 PNDLMI

-583 EREEISAKQ
+583 EKEEISAKY
-592 KQAKEMLEKIPDQ
+592 KQAKEILEKIPDQ
-605 QDKEIQKFYKDFNKD
+605 QDKEIQKFYKDFSKLLQTPATSQNFEEISHSYDAIISQLKQHKEQTTNLLNKYNND
-620 EKEDFFITLT
+620 RAYAITH
-630 DKRLPKLAYDELLS
+630 KRLYDRLMEENISKGIFTLLS
-644 YLFEKHFN
+644 A
-652 DNDLHLKLD
+652 LKKALD
-661 IIFNRISSN
+661 ERIS
-670 NAELFNTTS
+670 
-679 TDKTTIALFESISPY
+679 
-694 VNEESKRANF
+694 KR
-704 TRVLLDKLKKFNFKQ
+704 
-719 AFLNLQNQQGYDFF
+719 
-733 APIFE
+733 
-738 YLIKDYNNNSGGKY
+738 
-752 AEYYTPLSIASIIAK
+752 
-767 LLIDEPTQSVKIY
+767 
-780 DPSAGTGTLLMA
+780 
-792 LAHQIGT
+792 
-799 DSCTLYA
+799 
-806 QDISQKSLRMLK
+806 
-818 LNLILNDLTH
+818 
-828 SLKNAI
+828 
-834 EGNTLTNPYHS
+834 
-845 KECKGKMDYIVSN
+845 
-858 PPFKLDFS
+858 
-866 NEHAEISQ
+866 
-874 NKNDFFLG
+874 
-882 VPNIPKNDKSKMPI
+882 
-896 YTLFFQHCL
+896 
-905 NMLSN
+905 
-910 KGKGAIIVPT
+910 
-920 GFISAKSG
+920 
-928 IENKIVRHL
+928 
-937 VDEKLVYGVV
+937 
-947 CMPSQVFANTS
+947 
-958 TNVSII
+958 
-964 FFQKT
+964 
-969 PSAKEVVLIDA
+969 
-980 SKLGEE
+980 
-986 YTENKNKKTRLRTS
+986 
-1000 DIDLILETFNN
+1000 
-1011 KTPKADFCALVS
+1011 
-1023 FDEITEKNY
+1023 
-1032 SLNPGQY
+1032 
-1039 FIIEDTS
+1039 
-1046 EKISQAEFEN
+1046 
-1056 LMQQYSSELTSLFDE
+1056 
-1071 SQSLQQEILET
+1071 QEILNEETT
-1082 LKGVRFE
+1082 LKTAIKVELRDAFNKNPSLKDLQKEKEFIVQTLFNELTQNHHQGNLNAQ

>member
-1 MFASL
+1 MPYNEITRVQVPALMHLAELGYDFIPTNSKENKPNLDTATNILIDSFTQAFERLNPTKNAQDSLAEMKKRLNYDDLGKSFYEYLLKSENQILDFDNPNNNLYEMMAELTYKSLRTDITLFINGLPLVNIEVKQPYAGQGIKEERDRHIKRYENPENKVFYNLAQIWLFSDNLPYDENNPDQGAFYNASYSPIFQRFVEANRLDITPPPPENDQNHQNHRSLEEIQKRILNEFNLKDTDTLESPKDTPTNSLLTSFCSHKRLCFILKYGISFLKEKSEFKKHIWRYAQMFASL

-12 QKHYETNPKDP
+12 QKHYGTNPKDP

-82 CAHEAEN
+82 EVHEAEN
-89 KEDLSQKLKSSSVFE
+89 KEDLSQKLKNSSVFE
-104 NPQGNDEI
+104 GPQGNDEI

-120 KAPNEEKSPNEDLS
+120 KAPNEEKAPNEDPS
-134 DSAPKEIVSKT
+134 NSTHKEIISKT
-145 ELQEAAKDNHDLQRV
+145 ELQEATKDNHDLQRV

-186 AIKIALTGTP
+186 AVKIALTGTP

-209 TFGDYL
+209 TFGNYL

-235 IIEKSYKEKLQAI
+235 IIEKSYKEELQAI

-258 EDIEVKKE
+258 EDVEVKKE
-266 TIFNH
+266 FIFND
-271 ERYIKEMLFYIIRD
+271 EKYINAMLFYIIRD
-285 LLFFRLGNNDEN
+285 LLNFRRVNNDEN
-297 LKAMVVCFSSKQAKL
+297 LKAMVICFSSTQARL

-329 NLKILKKLQSSLIL
+329 NLRILSKLKSSLIL
-343 HNEQEV
+343 HDEQEV

-437 QSDSN
+437 QSDFN
-442 IKDNLKDMFADRKTL
+442 IKDNLKDMFADRKVL

-472 IDDIEGM
+472 IDDIEAM
-479 TSAIVSMSEMNE
+479 TSTIVNISKMSE

-514 EKILSLKEKMDI
+514 KKILSLKEKMDI
-526 EKISKISSMLHKK
+526 EKINKISSMLHQK

-554 PNDLIV
+554 PNDLII

-583 EREEISAKQ
+583 EKEEISAKY

-605 QDKEIQKFYKDFNKD
+605 QDKEIQKFYKELSKLIQEPLTNDNFDGISHSYSAIISQLKQH
-620 EKEDFFITLT
+620 KEQTTNLLSKYNNDRAYVITH
-630 DKRLPKLAYDELLS
+630 KRLHDRLMEENISKGIFTLLS
-644 YLFEKHFN
+644 T
-652 DNDLHLKLD
+652 LKKAID
-661 IIFNRISSN
+661 GRIFKRQEI
-670 NAELFNTTS
+670 L
-679 TDKTTIALFESISPY
+679 
-694 VNEESKRANF
+694 NEE
-704 TRVLLDKLKKFNFKQ
+704 
-719 AFLNLQNQQGYDFF
+719 
-733 APIFE
+733 
-738 YLIKDYNNNSGGKY
+738 
-752 AEYYTPLSIASIIAK
+752 YY
-767 LLIDEPTQSVKIY
+767 
-780 DPSAGTGTLLMA
+780 
-792 LAHQIGT
+792 
-799 DSCTLYA
+799 
-806 QDISQKSLRMLK
+806 
-818 LNLILNDLTH
+818 
-828 SLKNAI
+828 LKNAI
-834 EGNTLTNPYHS
+834 KLELRNAFKKDPSLKDLE
-845 KECKGKMDYIVSN
+845 KEKELI
-858 PPFKLDFS
+858 
-866 NEHAEISQ
+866 IQ
-874 NKNDFFLG
+874 
-882 VPNIPKNDKSKMPI
+882 
-896 YTLFFQHCL
+896 TLF
-905 NMLSN
+905 N
-910 KGKGAIIVPT
+910 
-920 GFISAKSG
+920 
-928 IENKIVRHL
+928 
-937 VDEKLVYGVV
+937 
-947 CMPSQVFANTS
+947 
-958 TNVSII
+958 
-964 FFQKT
+964 
-969 PSAKEVVLIDA
+969 
-980 SKLGEE
+980 
-986 YTENKNKKTRLRTS
+986 
-1000 DIDLILETFNN
+1000 
-1011 KTPKADFCALVS
+1011 
-1023 FDEITEKNY
+1023 
-1032 SLNPGQY
+1032 
-1039 FIIEDTS
+1039 
-1046 EKISQAEFEN
+1046 
-1056 LMQQYSSELTSLFDE
+1056 ELT
-1071 SQSLQQEILET
+1071 QNHHQ
-1082 LKGVRFE
+1082 GNPHA

>member
-1 MFASL
+1 MPYNEITRVQVPALMHLAELGYDFIPAKNKPNLDTATNILTDSFTQAFERLNPNKNAKDILAEMKKRLNYDDLGKRFYEYLLKSEHQIIDFDNPNNNLYEMMAELPYKSLRTDITLFINGLPLVNIEVKQPYAKKGITEEKDRHIKRYENPENKVFCNLAQIWLFSDNLPYDEKNPDQGVFYSASYSPIFQRFVEANKLDITPPPPENDQDDQSHQNHQNHRSLEEIQKRILKEFNLKDADTLESPKDTPTNSLLTSFCSQKRLCFILKYGISFLKEKSELKKHIWRYAQMFASL
-6 NVLKEL
+6 NILKEL

-49 FFSPL
+49 FFSQSNL

-68 LLEQAKNEFLKRGL
+68 LLEQAKNEFSKRGL
-82 CAHEAEN
+82 CVHEAEN
-89 KEDLSQKLKSSSVFE
+89 KEDLSQKLKNASVFE
-104 NPQGNDEI
+104 GPQGNDEI

-120 KAPNEEKSPNEDLS
+120 KSPNEEKAPNEDPS
-134 DSAPKEIVSKT
+134 SAPKEIISKT
-145 ELQEAAKDNHDLQRV
+145 ELQEATKDNHDLQRV

-209 TFGDYL
+209 TFGNYL

-235 IIEKSYKEKLQAI
+235 IIEKSYKEKLQEI

-285 LLFFRLGNNDEN
+285 LLNFRRVNNDEN
-297 LKAMVVCFSSKQAKL
+297 LKAMVVCFSSAQAKL
-312 ANLLFNEVQE
+312 ANLFFNEVQE

-343 HNEQEV
+343 HDEQEV

-356 KHEDTDIVFVFNML
+356 KHKDTDIVFVFNML
-370 LTGFDLPS
+370 LTGFDLPN

-442 IKDNLKDMFADRKTL
+442 IKDNLKDMFADRETL
-457 EKDIKNAYDDLFNYP
+457 EKDIKNAYGDLFDYP
-472 IDDIEGM
+472 IDNIEDM
-479 TSAIVSMSEMNE
+479 TNAIVNISEMNE
-491 LLKVSR
+491 LLKVSQ

-506 NLIRTSND
+506 NLIRASND
-514 EKILSLKEKMDI
+514 LKILSLKEKIDI

-554 PNDLIV
+554 PNDLMI

-574 KESKELHFK
+574 KERKELHFK
-583 EREEISAKQ
+583 EKEEISAKY
-592 KQAKEMLEKIPDQ
+592 KQAKEMLEKIPDK
-605 QDKEIQKFYKDFNKD
+605 QDKEVQKISKELSKLIQEPLTNHNFDGISHSYSIIISQLKQHKDQTTNLLNKYNND
-620 EKEDFFITLT
+620 RAYAITH
-630 DKRLPKLAYDELLS
+630 KRLHNRLMEENISKGIFTLLS
-644 YLFEKHFN
+644 A
-652 DNDLHLKLD
+652 LKKALD
-661 IIFNRISSN
+661 ERIS
-670 NAELFNTTS
+670 
-679 TDKTTIALFESISPY
+679 
-694 VNEESKRANF
+694 KR
-704 TRVLLDKLKKFNFKQ
+704 
-719 AFLNLQNQQGYDFF
+719 
-733 APIFE
+733 
-738 YLIKDYNNNSGGKY
+738 
-752 AEYYTPLSIASIIAK
+752 
-767 LLIDEPTQSVKIY
+767 
-780 DPSAGTGTLLMA
+780 
-792 LAHQIGT
+792 
-799 DSCTLYA
+799 
-806 QDISQKSLRMLK
+806 
-818 LNLILNDLTH
+818 
-828 SLKNAI
+828 
-834 EGNTLTNPYHS
+834 
-845 KECKGKMDYIVSN
+845 
-858 PPFKLDFS
+858 
-866 NEHAEISQ
+866 
-874 NKNDFFLG
+874 
-882 VPNIPKNDKSKMPI
+882 
-896 YTLFFQHCL
+896 
-905 NMLSN
+905 
-910 KGKGAIIVPT
+910 
-920 GFISAKSG
+920 
-928 IENKIVRHL
+928 
-937 VDEKLVYGVV
+937 
-947 CMPSQVFANTS
+947 
-958 TNVSII
+958 
-964 FFQKT
+964 
-969 PSAKEVVLIDA
+969 
-980 SKLGEE
+980 
-986 YTENKNKKTRLRTS
+986 
-1000 DIDLILETFNN
+1000 
-1011 KTPKADFCALVS
+1011 
-1023 FDEITEKNY
+1023 
-1032 SLNPGQY
+1032 
-1039 FIIEDTS
+1039 
-1046 EKISQAEFEN
+1046 
-1056 LMQQYSSELTSLFDE
+1056 
-1071 SQSLQQEILET
+1071 QEILNEEDT
-1082 LKGVRFE
+1082 LKTAIKAELRDAFNKNPSLKDLQKEEKFIAQTLFNELTQNHHQGNLNA

>member
-49 FFSPL
+49 FFSRSNL

-82 CAHEAEN
+82 QAHEAEN

-120 KAPNEEKSPNEDLS
+120 KAPNEEKAPNEDPS
-134 DSAPKEIVSKT
+134 SAPKEIVSKT
-145 ELQEAAKDNHDLQRV
+145 ELQESIQNSRNLQRV

-186 AIKIALTGTP
+186 AVKIALTGTP
-196 LLEDNAQD
+196 LLEDNVQD

-209 TFGDYL
+209 TFGNYL

-235 IIEKSYKEKLQAI
+235 SIEKSYKEKLQKI

-271 ERYIKEMLFYIIRD
+271 ERYIKEILYYIIRD
-285 LLFFRLGNNDEN
+285 LLNFRRVNNDEN
-297 LKAMVVCFSSKQAKL
+297 LKAMVVCFSSAQARL

-329 NLKILKKLQSSLIL
+329 NLRILRKLQSSLIL
-343 HNEQEV
+343 HDEQEV

-356 KHEDTDIVFVFNML
+356 KHKDTDIVFVFNML

-426 DDYLKELNQFN
+426 DDYLKELNRFN

-442 IKDNLKDMFADRKTL
+442 IKDNLKDMFADRETL

-472 IDDIEGM
+472 IDDIEAM
-479 TSAIVSMSEMNE
+479 TNAIVSISKMSE
-491 LLKVSR
+491 LLKVSH

-514 EKILSLKEKMDI
+514 EKILSLKEKIDI
-526 EKISKISSMLHKK
+526 EKISKISSMLHQK
-539 AKQLHALKNINEPKN
+539 AKQLHALKNLNEPKN
-554 PNDLIV
+554 PNDLII

-583 EREEISAKQ
+583 EKEEISAKY
-592 KQAKEMLEKIPDQ
+592 KQAKEMLEKIPDK
-605 QDKEIQKFYKDFNKD
+605 QDKEIQKFYKDFSKLLQTPATSQNFEEISHSYDAIISQLKQHKEQTTHLLNKYNND
-620 EKEDFFITLT
+620 RAYAITH
-630 DKRLPKLAYDELLS
+630 KRLHKRLMEQNIYNPAGIFTLLS
-644 YLFEKHFN
+644 A
-652 DNDLHLKLD
+652 LKSAID
-661 IIFNRISSN
+661 ARISKRQ
-670 NAELFNTTS
+670 EIL
-679 TDKTTIALFESISPY
+679 
-694 VNEESKRANF
+694 NEE
-704 TRVLLDKLKKFNFKQ
+704 
-719 AFLNLQNQQGYDFF
+719 
-733 APIFE
+733 
-738 YLIKDYNNNSGGKY
+738 
-752 AEYYTPLSIASIIAK
+752 YY
-767 LLIDEPTQSVKIY
+767 
-780 DPSAGTGTLLMA
+780 
-792 LAHQIGT
+792 
-799 DSCTLYA
+799 
-806 QDISQKSLRMLK
+806 
-818 LNLILNDLTH
+818 
-828 SLKNAI
+828 LKNAI
-834 EGNTLTNPYHS
+834 KAELKDAFKKDPS
-845 KECKGKMDYIVSN
+845 LKDLEKEKEFIV
-858 PPFKLDFS
+858 
-866 NEHAEISQ
+866 Q
-874 NKNDFFLG
+874 
-882 VPNIPKNDKSKMPI
+882 
-896 YTLFFQHCL
+896 T
-905 NMLSN
+905 
-910 KGKGAIIVPT
+910 
-920 GFISAKSG
+920 
-928 IENKIVRHL
+928 
-937 VDEKLVYGVV
+937 
-947 CMPSQVFANTS
+947 
-958 TNVSII
+958 
-964 FFQKT
+964 
-969 PSAKEVVLIDA
+969 
-980 SKLGEE
+980 
-986 YTENKNKKTRLRTS
+986 
-1000 DIDLILETFNN
+1000 
-1011 KTPKADFCALVS
+1011 
-1023 FDEITEKNY
+1023 
-1032 SLNPGQY
+1032 
-1039 FIIEDTS
+1039 
-1046 EKISQAEFEN
+1046 
-1056 LMQQYSSELTSLFDE
+1056 LFDE
-1071 SQSLQQEILET
+1071 LTQNHHQGNSHA
-1082 LKGVRFE
+1082 

>member
-1 MFASL
+1 MPYNEITRVQIPALMHLAKLGYNFISQKNKPNLDTAINILIDSFTQAFERLNPTKNAKDALTEMKKRLNYDDLGKSFYEYLLKSERQIIDFDNPNNNLYEMMAELPYKSFRPDITLFINGLPLVIIEVKQPYAEKGIKEEKDRHIQRYENPENKVFYNLAQIWLFSDNLPYDENNPDQGVFYSASYSPIFQHFVEANRLDITPPPPENDRDDQNRQNHQNHRSLEEIQKRVLKEFNLKDTDTLESSKDATTNPFLTSFCSHKRLCFILKYGISFLKEKSEFKKHVWRYAQMFASL

-49 FFSPL
+49 FFSQSNL

-82 CAHEAEN
+82 CVHEAEN
-89 KEDLSQKLKSSSVFE
+89 KEDLRQKLKNASVFE
-104 NPQGNDEI
+104 GPQGNDEI

-120 KAPNEEKSPNEDLS
+120 KAPNEEKAPNEDPS
-134 DSAPKEIVSKT
+134 NAPKEIISKT
-145 ELQEAAKDNHDLQRV
+145 ELQEATKDSHDLQRV

-209 TFGDYL
+209 TFGNYL
-215 HTYSYA
+215 HTYSYT

-235 IIEKSYKEKLQAI
+235 IIEKSYKEKLQKI

-271 ERYIKEMLFYIIRD
+271 ERYIKTMLYYIIRD
-285 LLFFRLGNNDEN
+285 LLNFRRVNNDEN
-297 LKAMVVCFSSKQAKL
+297 LKAMVVCFSSTQAKL
-312 ANLLFNEVQE
+312 ANLLFNDVQE

-329 NLKILKKLQSSLIL
+329 NLRILNKLQSSLIL
-343 HNEQEV
+343 HDEQEV

-370 LTGFDLPS
+370 LTGFDLPN

-437 QSDSN
+437 QGDSN
-442 IKDNLKDMFADRKTL
+442 IKDNLKDMFADRETL

-472 IDDIEGM
+472 IDDVEAM
-479 TSAIVSMSEMNE
+479 TSAIVGISGMNE
-491 LLKVSR
+491 LLKVSH

-539 AKQLHALKNINEPKN
+539 AKHLHALKNINEPKN

-560 LEDLIALL
+560 LEDIIALL

-574 KESKELHFK
+574 KESKELRFK
-583 EREEISAKQ
+583 EQEEISAKY
-592 KQAKEMLEKIPDQ
+592 KQAKEMLEKIPDK
-605 QDKEIQKFYKDFNKD
+605 QDKEVQKISKELSKLIQEPLTNHNFDGISHSYSVIISQLQQHKEQTTNLLNKYNND
-620 EKEDFFITLT
+620 RAYVITH
-630 DKRLPKLAYDELLS
+630 KRLHNRLMEENISKGIFMLLS
-644 YLFEKHFN
+644 A
-652 DNDLHLKLD
+652 LKKALD
-661 IIFNRISSN
+661 ERIS
-670 NAELFNTTS
+670 
-679 TDKTTIALFESISPY
+679 
-694 VNEESKRANF
+694 KR
-704 TRVLLDKLKKFNFKQ
+704 
-719 AFLNLQNQQGYDFF
+719 
-733 APIFE
+733 
-738 YLIKDYNNNSGGKY
+738 
-752 AEYYTPLSIASIIAK
+752 
-767 LLIDEPTQSVKIY
+767 
-780 DPSAGTGTLLMA
+780 
-792 LAHQIGT
+792 
-799 DSCTLYA
+799 
-806 QDISQKSLRMLK
+806 
-818 LNLILNDLTH
+818 
-828 SLKNAI
+828 
-834 EGNTLTNPYHS
+834 
-845 KECKGKMDYIVSN
+845 
-858 PPFKLDFS
+858 
-866 NEHAEISQ
+866 
-874 NKNDFFLG
+874 
-882 VPNIPKNDKSKMPI
+882 
-896 YTLFFQHCL
+896 
-905 NMLSN
+905 
-910 KGKGAIIVPT
+910 
-920 GFISAKSG
+920 
-928 IENKIVRHL
+928 
-937 VDEKLVYGVV
+937 
-947 CMPSQVFANTS
+947 
-958 TNVSII
+958 
-964 FFQKT
+964 
-969 PSAKEVVLIDA
+969 
-980 SKLGEE
+980 
-986 YTENKNKKTRLRTS
+986 
-1000 DIDLILETFNN
+1000 
-1011 KTPKADFCALVS
+1011 
-1023 FDEITEKNY
+1023 
-1032 SLNPGQY
+1032 
-1039 FIIEDTS
+1039 
-1046 EKISQAEFEN
+1046 
-1056 LMQQYSSELTSLFDE
+1056 
-1071 SQSLQQEILET
+1071 QEILNEETT
-1082 LKGVRFE
+1082 LKTAIKVELRDAFNKNPSLKDLQKEKEFIVQTLFNELTQNHHQGNLNA

>member
-1 MFASL
+1 MPYNEITRVQIPALMHLARLGYDFINSKENKPNLDTDTNILTESFTQAFKRLNPTKNAKDSLAEMKKRLNYDDLGKSFYEYLLKSESQIIDFDNPNNNLYEMMTELPYKSFRPDITLFINGLPLVIIEVKQPYAGQGIKEEKDRHIQRYENPENKVFYNLAQIWLFSDNLPYDENNPDQGVFYSASYSPIFQRFVEANKLDITPPPENDQSHQNHQNHRSLEEIQKRILKEFNLKDTDTPKSPKDTPTNSLLTSFCSHKRLCFILKYGISFLKEKSEFKKHIWRYAQMFASL

-82 CAHEAEN
+82 CVHEAEN
-89 KEDLSQKLKSSSVFE
+89 KEDLSQKLKNASVFE
-104 NPQGNDEI
+104 GPQGNDEI

-120 KAPNEEKSPNEDLS
+120 KSPNEEKAPNEDPS
-134 DSAPKEIVSKT
+134 SAPKEIISKT
-145 ELQEAAKDNHDLQRV
+145 ELQEATKDNHDLQRV

-209 TFGDYL
+209 TFGNYL
-215 HTYSYA
+215 HTYSYT

-235 IIEKSYKEKLQAI
+235 IIEKSYKEKLQEI

-271 ERYIKEMLFYIIRD
+271 ERYIKEMLYYIIRD
-285 LLFFRLGNNDEN
+285 LLNFRRVNNDKN
-297 LKAMVVCFSSKQAKL
+297 LKAMVICFSSAQAKL
-312 ANLLFNEVQE
+312 ANLFFNEVQE

-329 NLKILKKLQSSLIL
+329 NLRILNKLQSSLIL
-343 HNEQEV
+343 HDEQEV
-349 KEKIYSF
+349 KEKIHSF

-370 LTGFDLPS
+370 LTGFDLPG

-417 IKENYDKTT
+417 IQENFDKTT

-442 IKDNLKDMFADRKTL
+442 TQDNLKDMFADRETL

-472 IDDIEGM
+472 IDDIEAM
-479 TSAIVSMSEMNE
+479 TSAIVNISKMNE
-491 LLKVSR
+491 LLKVSQ

-506 NLIRTSND
+506 NLIRTSSD

-554 PNDLIV
+554 PNDLMI

-574 KESKELHFK
+574 KESKELRFK
-583 EREEISAKQ
+583 EKEEISAKY

-605 QDKEIQKFYKDFNKD
+605 QDKEIQKFYKDFSKLLQTPTTSQNFEEISHSYDAIISQLKQH
-620 EKEDFFITLT
+620 KEQTT
-630 DKRLPKLAYDELLS
+630 NLLS
-644 YLFEKHFN
+644 KY
-652 DNDLHLKLD
+652 DNDLSYAITHKRLHDRFMEENISKGIFTLLSALKKALD
-661 IIFNRISSN
+661 ARISKRQ
-670 NAELFNTTS
+670 EIL
-679 TDKTTIALFESISPY
+679 
-694 VNEESKRANF
+694 NEE
-704 TRVLLDKLKKFNFKQ
+704 
-719 AFLNLQNQQGYDFF
+719 
-733 APIFE
+733 
-738 YLIKDYNNNSGGKY
+738 
-752 AEYYTPLSIASIIAK
+752 YT
-767 LLIDEPTQSVKIY
+767 
-780 DPSAGTGTLLMA
+780 
-792 LAHQIGT
+792 
-799 DSCTLYA
+799 
-806 QDISQKSLRMLK
+806 
-818 LNLILNDLTH
+818 
-828 SLKNAI
+828 LKNAI
-834 EGNTLTNPYHS
+834 KVELRDAFKEYHS
-845 KECKGKMDYIVSN
+845 LKDLEKEKEFIT
-858 PPFKLDFS
+858 
-866 NEHAEISQ
+866 Q
-874 NKNDFFLG
+874 
-882 VPNIPKNDKSKMPI
+882 
-896 YTLFFQHCL
+896 TLF
-905 NMLSN
+905 N
-910 KGKGAIIVPT
+910 
-920 GFISAKSG
+920 
-928 IENKIVRHL
+928 
-937 VDEKLVYGVV
+937 
-947 CMPSQVFANTS
+947 
-958 TNVSII
+958 
-964 FFQKT
+964 
-969 PSAKEVVLIDA
+969 
-980 SKLGEE
+980 
-986 YTENKNKKTRLRTS
+986 
-1000 DIDLILETFNN
+1000 
-1011 KTPKADFCALVS
+1011 
-1023 FDEITEKNY
+1023 
-1032 SLNPGQY
+1032 
-1039 FIIEDTS
+1039 
-1046 EKISQAEFEN
+1046 
-1056 LMQQYSSELTSLFDE
+1056 ELTQNHHQGNSHA
-1071 SQSLQQEILET
+1071 Q
-1082 LKGVRFE
+1082 

>member
-34 GKTALTYHLTKLIRD
+34 GKTALTYHLTKLIKD

-82 CAHEAEN
+82 CVHEAEN
-89 KEDLSQKLKSSSVFE
+89 KEDLSQKLKNSSVFE
-104 NPQGNDEI
+104 GPQGNDEI

-120 KAPNEEKSPNEDLS
+120 KAPNEEKAPNEDLS
-134 DSAPKEIVSKT
+134 STPKEIVSKT
-145 ELQEAAKDNHDLQRV
+145 ELQEATKDNHDLQRV

-204 KATKN
+204 KATKK
-209 TFGDYL
+209 TFGNYL

-221 ESIKDRHTLKLQLE
+221 ESIKDRHTLKLKLE

-258 EDIEVKKE
+258 ENTEVKKE
-266 TIFNH
+266 TILNH
-271 ERYIKEMLFYIIRD
+271 ERYIKEMLSYIIRD
-285 LLFFRLGNNDEN
+285 LLDFRRVNNDEN
-297 LKAMVVCFSSKQAKL
+297 LKAMVVCFSSTQAKL

-329 NLKILKKLQSSLIL
+329 NLKILNKLQSSLIL
-343 HNEQEV
+343 HDEQEV

-356 KHEDTDIVFVFNML
+356 KHGDTDIVFVFNML
-370 LTGFDLPS
+370 LTGFDLPN

-404 NNMSFGYLIDFVG
+404 KNMSFGYLIDFVG
-417 IKENYDKTT
+417 IEENYDKTT

-442 IKDNLKDMFADRKTL
+442 IKDNLKDMFADRETL

-472 IDDIEGM
+472 IDDVEGM
-479 TSAIVSMSEMNE
+479 TSAIVNISKMSE
-491 LLKVSR
+491 LLKVSQ

-554 PNDLIV
+554 PNDLMI

-574 KESKELHFK
+574 KESKELRFK
-583 EREEISAKQ
+583 EKEEISAKY
-592 KQAKEMLEKIPDQ
+592 KQAKEMLEKIPDK
-605 QDKEIQKFYKDFNKD
+605 QDKEVQKISKELSRLIQEPLTNDNFDGISHSYSVIISQLEQHKEQTTNLLNKYNND
-620 EKEDFFITLT
+620 RAYVITHKHLHN
-630 DKRLPKLAYDELLS
+630 RLMEENISKGIFTLLS
-644 YLFEKHFN
+644 A
-652 DNDLHLKLD
+652 LKKAID
-661 IIFNRISSN
+661 GRIS
-670 NAELFNTTS
+670 
-679 TDKTTIALFESISPY
+679 
-694 VNEESKRANF
+694 KR
-704 TRVLLDKLKKFNFKQ
+704 
-719 AFLNLQNQQGYDFF
+719 
-733 APIFE
+733 
-738 YLIKDYNNNSGGKY
+738 
-752 AEYYTPLSIASIIAK
+752 
-767 LLIDEPTQSVKIY
+767 
-780 DPSAGTGTLLMA
+780 
-792 LAHQIGT
+792 
-799 DSCTLYA
+799 
-806 QDISQKSLRMLK
+806 
-818 LNLILNDLTH
+818 
-828 SLKNAI
+828 
-834 EGNTLTNPYHS
+834 
-845 KECKGKMDYIVSN
+845 
-858 PPFKLDFS
+858 
-866 NEHAEISQ
+866 
-874 NKNDFFLG
+874 
-882 VPNIPKNDKSKMPI
+882 
-896 YTLFFQHCL
+896 
-905 NMLSN
+905 
-910 KGKGAIIVPT
+910 
-920 GFISAKSG
+920 
-928 IENKIVRHL
+928 
-937 VDEKLVYGVV
+937 
-947 CMPSQVFANTS
+947 
-958 TNVSII
+958 
-964 FFQKT
+964 
-969 PSAKEVVLIDA
+969 
-980 SKLGEE
+980 
-986 YTENKNKKTRLRTS
+986 
-1000 DIDLILETFNN
+1000 
-1011 KTPKADFCALVS
+1011 
-1023 FDEITEKNY
+1023 
-1032 SLNPGQY
+1032 
-1039 FIIEDTS
+1039 
-1046 EKISQAEFEN
+1046 
-1056 LMQQYSSELTSLFDE
+1056 
-1071 SQSLQQEILET
+1071 QEILNEETT
-1082 LKGVRFE
+1082 LKTAIKAELRDAFKEYPSLKDLQKETEFITQTLFNELTQNHHQGNLHA

>member
-12 QKHYETNPKDP
+12 QKHYGTNPKDP

-54 NKKTKFYFI
+54 GKKTKFYFI

-68 LLEQAKNEFLKRGL
+68 LLEQAKSEFLKRGL

-120 KAPNEEKSPNEDLS
+120 KAPNEEKAPNEDPS
-134 DSAPKEIVSKT
+134 SVPKEIISKT
-145 ELQEAAKDNHDLQRV
+145 ELQEATKDNHDLQRV

-186 AIKIALTGTP
+186 AVKIALTGTP

-209 TFGDYL
+209 TFGNYL
-215 HTYSYA
+215 HTYSYT
-221 ESIKDRHTLKLQLE
+221 ESIKDKHTLKLQLE
-235 IIEKSYKEKLQAI
+235 IIEKSYKEKLQEI

-266 TIFNH
+266 FIFNH
-271 ERYIKEMLFYIIRD
+271 ERYIKEMLYYIIRD
-285 LLFFRLGNNDEN
+285 LLNFRRVNNDEN
-297 LKAMVVCFSSKQAKL
+297 LKAMVVCFSSAQAKL

-329 NLKILKKLQSSLIL
+329 NLRILNKLQSSLIL
-343 HNEQEV
+343 HDEQEV
-349 KEKIYSF
+349 KEKIHSF

-417 IKENYDKTT
+417 IQENFDKTT
-426 DDYLKELNQFN
+426 DDYLKELNRFN
-437 QSDSN
+437 QSGAYSDS
-442 IKDNLKDMFADRKTL
+442 NLKDIFADRKTL

-472 IDDIEGM
+472 IDDIEAM
-479 TSAIVSMSEMNE
+479 TSAIVSISKMSE
-491 LLKVSR
+491 LLKVSQ
-497 AINTLKERY
+497 AINTLKINY
-506 NLIRTSND
+506 NLIRASSD

-554 PNDLIV
+554 PNDLMI

-583 EREEISAKQ
+583 EKEEISAKY

-605 QDKEIQKFYKDFNKD
+605 QDKEIQKISKELSKLLQEPLTNHNFDGISHSYSVIISQLKQHKEQTTNLLNKYNND
-620 EKEDFFITLT
+620 RAYVITH
-630 DKRLPKLAYDELLS
+630 KRLHNRLMEENVSKGIFTLLS
-644 YLFEKHFN
+644 A
-652 DNDLHLKLD
+652 LKKALD
-661 IIFNRISSN
+661 ARIS
-670 NAELFNTTS
+670 
-679 TDKTTIALFESISPY
+679 
-694 VNEESKRANF
+694 KR
-704 TRVLLDKLKKFNFKQ
+704 
-719 AFLNLQNQQGYDFF
+719 
-733 APIFE
+733 
-738 YLIKDYNNNSGGKY
+738 
-752 AEYYTPLSIASIIAK
+752 
-767 LLIDEPTQSVKIY
+767 
-780 DPSAGTGTLLMA
+780 
-792 LAHQIGT
+792 
-799 DSCTLYA
+799 
-806 QDISQKSLRMLK
+806 
-818 LNLILNDLTH
+818 
-828 SLKNAI
+828 
-834 EGNTLTNPYHS
+834 
-845 KECKGKMDYIVSN
+845 
-858 PPFKLDFS
+858 
-866 NEHAEISQ
+866 
-874 NKNDFFLG
+874 
-882 VPNIPKNDKSKMPI
+882 
-896 YTLFFQHCL
+896 
-905 NMLSN
+905 
-910 KGKGAIIVPT
+910 
-920 GFISAKSG
+920 
-928 IENKIVRHL
+928 
-937 VDEKLVYGVV
+937 
-947 CMPSQVFANTS
+947 
-958 TNVSII
+958 
-964 FFQKT
+964 
-969 PSAKEVVLIDA
+969 
-980 SKLGEE
+980 
-986 YTENKNKKTRLRTS
+986 
-1000 DIDLILETFNN
+1000 
-1011 KTPKADFCALVS
+1011 
-1023 FDEITEKNY
+1023 
-1032 SLNPGQY
+1032 
-1039 FIIEDTS
+1039 
-1046 EKISQAEFEN
+1046 
-1056 LMQQYSSELTSLFDE
+1056 
-1071 SQSLQQEILET
+1071 QEILNEEDT
-1082 LKGVRFE
+1082 LKTAIKIELRDAFNKNPSLKDLEKEKEFITQTIFNELPQHYNQGNSHA